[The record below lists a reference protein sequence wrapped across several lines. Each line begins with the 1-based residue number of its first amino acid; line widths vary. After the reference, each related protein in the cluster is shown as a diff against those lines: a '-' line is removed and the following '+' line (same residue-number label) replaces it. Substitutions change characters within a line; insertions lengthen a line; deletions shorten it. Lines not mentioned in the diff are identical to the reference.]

1 MDRAAGRCRHG
12 GEGAPPALPGG
23 CVKAAVRCSL
33 GPSRTLEKLIA
44 ERRRDRGAAPG
55 ERASS
60 RLLGSARPCPRGAA
74 GRLRGRRPW
83 RNLRRRLHGL
93 GVDRGTSRDVR
104 TAKGTDT
111 MNAKML
117 TAMLAALAVVGG
129 AALWAVA
136 QDTPADSQR
145 VRSAYLDCTQRLLQ
159 DAKNHEQAILEAEET
174 SVEFDAFI
182 RKLPIARLIEVD
194 RSIRSLVDSFPG
206 PLQEPTDWAD
216 DDSSFLIRLRKC
228 EFSSAELRMQIEL
241 FRFLRARMIA
251 DMTGS
256 SLRNLDP

>member
-1 MDRAAGRCRHG
+1 
-12 GEGAPPALPGG
+12 
-23 CVKAAVRCSL
+23 
-33 GPSRTLEKLIA
+33 
-44 ERRRDRGAAPG
+44 
-55 ERASS
+55 
-60 RLLGSARPCPRGAA
+60 
-74 GRLRGRRPW
+74 
-83 RNLRRRLHGL
+83 
-93 GVDRGTSRDVR
+93 
-104 TAKGTDT
+104 
-111 MNAKML
+111 MNAKTL
-117 TAMLAALAVVGG
+117 TAMLAALALAGG

-136 QDTPADSQR
+136 QDTSADSQW

-206 PLQEPTDWAD
+206 PLQEPADWAD